1 MAGLS
6 QLETT
11 GEGEAARA
19 TWLTLSPST
28 EQSLTR
34 CSASRPHQPHRP
46 HRIKNKANTLLITS
60 TPVQIPQSDSSPA
73 PHDASHRSVSQL
85 ASHCPA
91 YSRFPATG
99 QPSVQPVQSQ
109 VQGTAIQIWCSAR
122 YSHRPDLHFP
132 HRPSPPRRPPAHS
145 LYSNVPRLFEVRTLC
160 AVTCPDVGL
169 PVTASHGRVNV
180 FQELPHT
187 GKCTAHPTFTVDL
200 GGTCSRPASF
210 PGPSSSKVS
219 LLFSS
224 PH

>member
-1 MAGLS
+1 MLS
-6 QLETT
+6 Q
-11 GEGEAARA
+11 
-19 TWLTLSPST
+19 ST
-28 EQSLTR
+28 
-34 CSASRPHQPHRP
+34 
-46 HRIKNKANTLLITS
+46 TS
-60 TPVQIPQSDSSPA
+60 TTQTSPNQEQGKHPAHHIHPGTNPAESDSSPA

-145 LYSNVPRLFEVRTLC
+145 LYSNVPRLFE
-160 AVTCPDVGL
+160 
-169 PVTASHGRVNV
+169 
-180 FQELPHT
+180 ELPHT